1 MDARVERSTAP
12 GDVLARIETAA
23 PDRGW
28 FELSPLNKRRLR
40 AFKANRRGYYSFIH
54 LHDALP
60 GHAVRGIHRER

>member
-12 GDVLARIETAA
+12 GDVLARIETV

-40 AFKANRRGYYSFIH
+40 AFKRNRRGYYSFILFSMLFSRH
-54 LHDALP
+54 AL
-60 GHAVRGIHRER
+60 RGVHRER